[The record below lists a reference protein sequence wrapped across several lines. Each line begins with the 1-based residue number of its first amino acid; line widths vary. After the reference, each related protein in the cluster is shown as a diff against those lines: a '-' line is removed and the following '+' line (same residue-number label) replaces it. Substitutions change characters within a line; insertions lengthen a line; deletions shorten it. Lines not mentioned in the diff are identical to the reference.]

1 MSDAAVGP
9 YQERNR
15 KPGGKTRVKEI
26 WKVLGL
32 KEEEDVGLLDRSCR
46 PSGRMIFNTI
56 TATPD
61 DGESP
66 RRRRRRRSACTLGLY
81 MRCRSCLRVVHVV
94 TTPVQA
100 LYIMHRRVVYE
111 SVTLLSDNSLG
122 CMKRQG
128 AASHLTC
135 LLSILTR
142 YNPRGLH

>member
-9 YQERNR
+9 YQERDR

-61 DGESP
+61 DGGKPEEKKEKKKCVHCRPIHALSFVFACGS
-66 RRRRRRRSACTLGLY
+66 RSDYAYVGPIYYTIYYSQTC
-81 MRCRSCLRVVHVV
+81 CLRTCNIVV
-94 TTPVQA
+94 
-100 LYIMHRRVVYE
+100 
-111 SVTLLSDNSLG
+111 
-122 CMKRQG
+122 
-128 AASHLTC
+128 
-135 LLSILTR
+135 
-142 YNPRGLH
+142 